1 MIGKDRFLSWFWWLS
16 IRLEPWIQFFSELTV
31 MLNGFILLRILAL
44 GLGKFGLKKQKHGAP
59 RAYWIGMIKATNA
72 GNGKPHYLFNHSA
85 PCFSILSFFFSWLKG
100 AWIPKSF
107 RWSRRLHSKMSNFKA
122 HFRMHFAIKQFIFS
136 IAAILQAWPVQPFSH
151 HLLHCQKYPFL
162 FAKIFYF
169 FRLRSR

>member
-16 IRLEPWIQFFSELTV
+16 IRLEPWIQFFPELTV

-72 GNGKPHYLFNHSA
+72 GNGKPHSLFNHSA

-107 RWSRRLHSKMSNFKA
+107 RWSRRLHSKMSNFKP
-122 HFRMHFAIKQFIFS
+122 HFRMHFC
-136 IAAILQAWPVQPFSH
+136 
-151 HLLHCQKYPFL
+151 HLTIHFFHSGHLAGLARPTFFPSPTSLPKISLPYCKNLLFL
-162 FAKIFYF
+162 
-169 FRLRSR
+169 SPTV